1 VNHVR
6 DAWRWLADEPHHRQG
21 IRIVQITI
29 GLVLLYRLLTEAPFA
44 AYLWGPNGVGY
55 GSTGWV
61 LGPLLGG
68 LLDHVYASEISIYA
82 ILLVQA
88 VAAVAL
94 ILGHRTRLA
103 IVLALAT
110 VFLLEQRLPTFT
122 DGGDNVMRLVLCY
135 LLFVLPV
142 RATARRGSLAVWLHN
157 VAVLAIILQVIVLY
171 ATTGLLKASGSQW
184 THGTA
189 IYYLSQMEPTW
200 LPYLREAFKQP
211 LVTTGM
217 TYFAVLHQVLFPVAM
232 FSRFKLLWVALGI
245 GFHVG
250 IAVFMG
256 LLTFSTMMIGLE
268 LFLLT
273 DAEFAT
279 VRAGGHW
286 LRGRLALPRRD
297 DVRAALQ
304 ASEGS

>member
-1 VNHVR
+1 VNQLR
-6 DAWRWLADEPHHRQG
+6 AAWRWLADEPRHLQG

-44 AYLWGPNGVGY
+44 AYLWGPDGVGY
-55 GSTGWV
+55 GSTGYV

-68 LLDHVYASEISIYA
+68 LLDHVFASGISIYGV
-82 ILLVQA
+82 LLVQA
-88 VAAVAL
+88 AAAVAL
-94 ILGHRTRLA
+94 ILGYRTRLA
-103 IVLALAT
+103 TVVALAT

-122 DGGDNVMRLVLCY
+122 DGGDNAMRLVLPNH
-135 LLFVLPV
+135 LFVLPA
-142 RATARRGSLAVWLHN
+142 RATATRGSLAVWLHN

-184 THGTA
+184 AHGTA

-200 LPYLREAFKQP
+200 LPFLREAFKQP

-256 LLTFSTMMIGLE
+256 LITFSTMMIGLE

-273 DAEFAT
+273 DPELASL
-279 VRAGGHW
+279 RQHGHW
-286 LRGRLALPRRD
+286 LRERLALPRRGEA
-297 DVRAALQ
+297 RAVLPA
-304 ASEGS
+304 AEG

>member
-1 VNHVR
+1 VNQLR
-6 DAWRWLADEPHHRQG
+6 GAWRWLADEPHHLQG

-44 AYLWGPNGVGY
+44 AYLWGPDGVGY
-55 GSTGWV
+55 GSTGYV

-82 ILLVQA
+82 VLLVQA
-88 VAAVAL
+88 AAAVAL
-94 ILGHRTRLA
+94 ILGYRTRLA
-103 IVLALAT
+103 TVVALAT
-110 VFLLEQRLPTFT
+110 VFMLEQRLPTFT
-122 DGGDNVMRLVLCY
+122 DGGDNILRLVLMY
-135 LLFVLPV
+135 LLFVLPA
-142 RATARRGSLAVWLHN
+142 RATATRGSLAVWLHN

-171 ATTGLLKASGSQW
+171 AATGLLKASGSQW
-184 THGTA
+184 SHGTA

-200 LPYLREAFKQP
+200 LPFLREAFMQP

-217 TYFAVLHQVLFPVAM
+217 TYFAVLHQMLFPVAM

-273 DAEFAT
+273 DPEFDSL
-279 VRAGGHW
+279 RAHGHW
-286 LRGRLALPRRD
+286 LRERLGLPRRGGAPA
-297 DVRAALQ
+297 VLPAA
-304 ASEGS
+304 EG